1 MRVSQ
6 LPLSAGASFKP
17 EHFAAIS
24 AAPQPL
30 GFFEVHAENYMG
42 GGGAPPCAVG
52 ISAGTLRACPC
63 MASASTSVQ
72 RSRSIA
78 RILPG

>member
-6 LPLSAGASFKP
+6 LPLRVGASFKP

-24 AAPQPL
+24 AALQPL

-42 GGGAPPCAVG
+42 GGGAPHAQ
-52 ISAGTLRACPC
+52 LRFLREHYAL
-63 MASASTSVQ
+63 SVH
-72 RSRSIA
+72 
-78 RILPG
+78 G